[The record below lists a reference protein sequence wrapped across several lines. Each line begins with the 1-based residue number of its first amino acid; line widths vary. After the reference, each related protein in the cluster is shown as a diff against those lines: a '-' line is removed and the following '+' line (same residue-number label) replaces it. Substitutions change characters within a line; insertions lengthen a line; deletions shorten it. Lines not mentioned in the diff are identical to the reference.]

1 MGDKIEVRCC
11 QNLKTPYI
19 TFIWAEDKN
28 GLIGEAG
35 SLPWSLPA
43 DMKFFKETTM
53 NDVVVMG
60 RKTYESIPKR
70 PLKNRINIVLTKQ
83 LDYKADGAI
92 VCHSKEDVLN

>member
-1 MGDKIEVRCC
+1 
-11 QNLKTPYI
+11 
-19 TFIWAEDKN
+19 
-28 GLIGEAG
+28 
-35 SLPWSLPA
+35 
-43 DMKFFKETTM
+43 M

-92 VCHSKEDVLN
+92 VCHSKEDVLNYIQEKQLQNPSTSLEESPYLTYLKRK